1 MLPNVLPS
9 PSPDAH
15 VPVLAREVGALLDV
29 HPGELIVDCTFG
41 AGGHSRVLARDLEG
55 SGQLVAIDRDPTT
68 QPYVDAL
75 RATVGTGVQMRPM
88 HGPFATCLRRLLD
101 EGAQAGAVLMDLGM
115 SSMQVDAPA
124 RGFSY
129 MHDAPLDMRM
139 DPSDE
144 VTAATLVNEWSERD
158 LAQIFHRYGEE
169 RFSRQIARA
178 IVQERAHAVR
188 DDAAARRHDQARHP
202 DALALRARPSRQ
214 ARVPGA
220 ADRRQRRARPARG
233 RARERARAVPARRA
247 RGRDRVPL
255 ARGPH
260 GQAALRQGGA
270 KRLHLPA
277 RPARLRL
284 RPHAGVPAR
293 DSKAVRPGADEV
305 AANPRSASA
314 RLRVV
319 QREVTA

>member
-41 AGGHSRVLARDLEG
+41 AGGHSRVLARDLDG

-75 RATVGTGVQMRPM
+75 RATLGTGVQVRPM
-88 HGPFATCLRRLLD
+88 HGPFASCLRRLVD

-158 LAQIFHRYGEE
+158 LAHIFNRYGEE
-169 RFSRQIARA
+169 RFARPIARK
-178 IVQERAHAVR
+178 IVQERKAAPIETTLQLVGTVKRAIPTPSRFGHGHPAKRVFQALRIAVN
-188 DDAAARRHDQARHP
+188 DELGQLEDGLES
-202 DALALRARPSRQ
+202 ALALCAPGG
-214 ARVPGA
+214 RVA
-220 ADRRQRRARPARG
+220 VISFHSLEDRMVKQRFVKSAKGCICPPDLPVCGCG
-233 RARERARAVPARRA
+233 RTPEF
-247 RGRDRVPL
+247 
-255 ARGPH
+255 
-260 GQAALRQGGA
+260 
-270 KRLHLPA
+270 RL
-277 RPARLRL
+277 
-284 RPHAGVPAR
+284 VT
-293 DSKAVRPGADEV
+293 SKAVRPNGEEV
-305 AANPRSASA
+305 AENPRSASA

>member
-15 VPVLAREVGALLDV
+15 VPVLAHEVGELLDV

-41 AGGHSRVLARDLEG
+41 AGGHSRILARDLDG
-55 SGQLVAIDRDPTT
+55 TGQLVAIDRDPTT

-75 RATVGTGVQMRPM
+75 RATLGTGVQVRPM
-88 HGPFATCLRRLLD
+88 HGPFATCLRRLVD

-158 LAQIFHRYGEE
+158 LAHIFNRYGEE
-169 RFSRQIARA
+169 RFARQIARKIA
-178 IVQERAHAVR
+178 QERKGERIETTLQLVGTVKRAIPTPSRFGHGHPAKRVFQALRIAVN
-188 DDAAARRHDQARHP
+188 DELGQLAEGLES
-202 DALALRARPSRQ
+202 ALALCAPGGRVAVISFHSLEDRMVKQRFVKSAKGCICPPDLPVCGCGRTPEFRLVTSR
-214 ARVPGA
+214 
-220 ADRRQRRARPARG
+220 
-233 RARERARAVPARRA
+233 
-247 RGRDRVPL
+247 
-255 ARGPH
+255 
-260 GQAALRQGGA
+260 
-270 KRLHLPA
+270 
-277 RPARLRL
+277 
-284 RPHAGVPAR
+284 
-293 DSKAVRPGADEV
+293 AVRPNTEEV
-305 AANPRSASA
+305 AENPRSASA

-319 QREVTA
+319 QREVSA

>member
-15 VPVLAREVGALLDV
+15 VPVLAHEVGELLDV

-41 AGGHSRVLARDLEG
+41 AGGHSRVLARDLDG

-75 RATVGTGVQMRPM
+75 RATVGTGVQVRPM
-88 HGPFATCLRRLLD
+88 HGPFATCLRRLVD

-158 LAQIFHRYGEE
+158 LAHIFNRYGEE
-169 RFSRQIARA
+169 RFARQIARK
-178 IVQERAHAVR
+178 IVQERKRASRSRPRCSSSAPSS
-188 DDAAARRHDQARHP
+188 ARSRRPRASGTGIPPSACSRRCGSP
-202 DALALRARPSRQ
+202 STTSSASSRTGSRARSRC
-214 ARVPGA
+214 
-220 ADRRQRRARPARG
+220 ARPA
-233 RARERARAVPARRA
+233 
-247 RGRDRVPL
+247 
-255 ARGPH
+255 
-260 GQAALRQGGA
+260 GA
-270 KRLHLPA
+270 WP
-277 RPARLRL
+277 
-284 RPHAGVPAR
+284 
-293 DSKAVRPGADEV
+293 
-305 AANPRSASA
+305 
-314 RLRVV
+314 
-319 QREVTA
+319 

>member
-15 VPVLAREVGALLDV
+15 VPVLAHEVGELLDV

-41 AGGHSRVLARDLEG
+41 AGGHSRILARDLDG
-55 SGQLVAIDRDPTT
+55 TGQLVAIDRDPTT

-75 RATVGTGVQMRPM
+75 RATLGTGVAGAPDARPVRDL
-88 HGPFATCLRRLLD
+88 PAPPLD

-158 LAQIFHRYGEE
+158 LAHIFNRYGEE
-169 RFSRQIARA
+169 RFARQIARK
-178 IVQERAHAVR
+178 IVQERGQRASRHAP
-188 DDAAARRHDQARHP
+188 ARRTVKRAIPTPSRFGHGHPAKRVFQALRIAVN
-202 DALALRARPSRQ
+202 DELGQLEDGLESALALC
-214 ARVPGA
+214 
-220 ADRRQRRARPARG
+220 
-233 RARERARAVPARRA
+233 ARA
-247 RGRDRVPL
+247 
-255 ARGPH
+255 
-260 GQAALRQGGA
+260 AAW
-270 KRLHLPA
+270 P
-277 RPARLRL
+277 
-284 RPHAGVPAR
+284 
-293 DSKAVRPGADEV
+293 
-305 AANPRSASA
+305 
-314 RLRVV
+314 
-319 QREVTA
+319 